1 MSETMGIAFNSI
13 KRGLQEAITHAKGG
27 SQGGQ
32 EHRPRKIDEEVTA
45 QVGLPQEQ
53 AREQPR
59 NLERSSR
66 EEN

>member
-1 MSETMGIAFNSI
+1 MGIAFNSI

-32 EHRPRKIDEEVTA
+32 EHRPRKIDEEPVTA

>member
-1 MSETMGIAFNSI
+1 MGIAFNSI
-13 KRGLQEAITHAKGG
+13 KRGLQEAITHAEGG
-27 SQGGQ
+27 SQGEQ
-32 EHRPRKIDEEVTA
+32 EHRPSKIDEETVTA

>member
-1 MSETMGIAFNSI
+1 MGIAFISI

>member
-1 MSETMGIAFNSI
+1 MGIAFNSI
-13 KRGLQEAITHAKGG
+13 KRGLQEAITHAKGR